1 MRIQE
6 EILEG
11 GKRMFSLKRNQI
23 IITALVVMIAVAG
36 YLNYVDRKDKTATGI
51 TLNDKG
57 EISALIPTEIM
68 TADTEGEIGTA
79 LTIDDNPM
87 IATLSDA
94 DQNSTLYVSDTT
106 SDPGT
111 AVFVN
116 TTQDSSYFVQAK
128 LNREQA
134 RAKEKEILTEVINN
148 TNIEQIKKAEA
159 ADSIMEIQK
168 RIEKETAAEAMIESK
183 GFAEVYVRIDDESVD
198 VVVNKEALTDAE
210 IAQIEDIVKRKTG
223 MRPDQIHISP
233 MRK

>member
-148 TNIEQIKKAEA
+148 TNIEQLKKAEA